1 MFFVLKKFDRD
12 EVMTMRVTVFM
23 PIKLNN
29 ERTPGKN
36 IRRFDDGTALLQ
48 LPLLTALKAKNKGAI
63 DRIVVFCSK
72 EEIISYLPAG
82 VEFIKRPDFLDTQT
96 IRCGDIINE
105 FIKMVDSDIYV
116 MYHATSP
123 FISEKHLIE
132 CIDAVRNGG
141 YDSAFAAKK
150 LQNFMWFDNKPLNFS
165 LDCAPR
171 TQDMKPYYCE
181 LSSPY
186 VFTKDVFEK
195 FHGRTG
201 ENPYICECSEIEAID
216 IDYPED
222 FVLANAVYM
231 SLFHKR

>member
-1 MFFVLKKFDRD
+1 MK
-12 EVMTMRVTVFM
+12 TTVFM

-36 IRRFDDGTALLQ
+36 LKRFDDGTPLLQ
-48 LPLLTALKAKNKGAI
+48 VPLKTALEAKADGEV

-72 EEIISYLPAG
+72 PEVEEYLPDG
-82 VEFIKRPDFLDTQT
+82 VELIRRPEYLDTQT
-96 IRCGDIINE
+96 ARCGDIIEAFLNTV
-105 FIKMVDSDIYV
+105 KSDIYV

-123 FISEKHLIE
+123 FLSKTHLVD
-132 CIDAVRNGG
+132 CINAVRSGN
-141 YDSAFAAKK
+141 YDSAFCAKK
-150 LQNFMWFDNKPLNFS
+150 LQNFFWFDGKPLNFS

-171 TQDMKPYYCE
+171 TQDMEPYYCE

-186 VFTKDVFEK
+186 VFTKDVFDK
-195 FHGRTG
+195 YHGRTG
-201 ENPYICECSEIEAID
+201 EKPFICECSEIEAID

-231 SLFHKR
+231 SLISGKGRTKTNGDN

>member
-1 MFFVLKKFDRD
+1 MK
-12 EVMTMRVTVFM
+12 TTIFM

-36 IRRFDDGTALLQ
+36 IKQFDDGTLLFQ
-48 LPLLTALKAKNKGAI
+48 LPLFTALEAKKEGAV

-72 EEIISYLPAG
+72 PEIVQYIPDG
-82 VEFIKRPDFLDTQT
+82 VEFVQRPEYLDTQAT
-96 IRCGDIINE
+96 HCADIINA
-105 FIKMVDSDIYV
+105 FIDMVESDIYI

-123 FISEKHLIE
+123 FITKEHLLE
-132 CIDAVRNGG
+132 CIDAVKSGK
-141 YDSAFAAKK
+141 YDSAFGAKK
-150 LQNFMWFDNKPLNFS
+150 IQNFMWFENKPLNFT
-165 LDCAPR
+165 LDNAPR

-186 VFTKDVFEK
+186 VFTKSVFEQ

-201 ENPYICECSEIEAID
+201 QNPYICECSEIEAID

-222 FVLANAVYM
+222 FILANAVYM
-231 SLFHKR
+231 SLVKKNKE

>member
-1 MFFVLKKFDRD
+1 MK
-12 EVMTMRVTVFM
+12 TTIFM

-36 IRRFDDGTALLQ
+36 TKLFDDGTPLLQ
-48 LPLLTALKAKNKGAI
+48 VPLKTALEAKRDGDV
-63 DRIVVFCSK
+63 DRVVVFCSNDKIK
-72 EEIISYLPAG
+72 EYIPEG
-82 VEFIKRPDFLDTQT
+82 VDFVKRPECLDTQT
-96 IRCGDIINE
+96 TKCGDIIE
-105 FIKMVDSDIYV
+105 AFINMIDSDIYV

-123 FISEKHLIE
+123 FITKKHLVN
-132 CIDAVRNGG
+132 CINAVKSGE

-186 VFTKDVFEK
+186 VFTKRVFEK
-195 FHGRTG
+195 YHGRTG

-222 FVLANAVYM
+222 FILANVVYM
-231 SLFHKR
+231 SLIK

>member
-1 MFFVLKKFDRD
+1 MK
-12 EVMTMRVTVFM
+12 TTVFM

-36 IRRFDDGTALLQ
+36 LKEFDDGTPLFVV
-48 LPLLTALKAKNKGAI
+48 PLLTALEAKEDGVI
-63 DRIVVFCSK
+63 DRIVVFCSSDKIK
-72 EEIISYLPAG
+72 EFIPDG
-82 VEFIKRPDFLDTQT
+82 VEFVKRPDYLDTQA
-96 IRCGDIINE
+96 IKCGDIIE
-105 FIKMVDSDIYV
+105 AFINVEESDIYV

-123 FISEKHLIE
+123 FISKEHLVE
-132 CIDAVRNGG
+132 CINAVKSGE

-150 LQNFMWFDNKPLNFS
+150 LQNFMWFENKPLNFK

-186 VFTKDVFEK
+186 VFTKSVFDK
-195 FHGRTG
+195 YHGRTG
-201 ENPYICECSEIEAID
+201 ESPYICECSEIESID

-231 SLFHKR
+231 SIIKN

>member
-1 MFFVLKKFDRD
+1 MK
-12 EVMTMRVTVFM
+12 TTVFM

-36 IRRFDDGTALLQ
+36 LKKFDDGTILFQ
-48 LPLLTALKAKNKGAI
+48 FPLLTALKAKDEGYI
-63 DRIVVFCSK
+63 DRIIVFCSQ
-72 EEIISYLPAG
+72 EEIKGYIPNG
-82 VEFIKRPDFLDTQT
+82 VEFVQRPDYLDAQT
-96 IRCGDIINE
+96 IKCGDIIE
-105 FIKMVDSDIYV
+105 AFIDMVESDIYV

-123 FISEKHLIE
+123 FIKKEHLIE
-132 CIDAVRNGG
+132 CIDAVKFGQ

-150 LQNFMWFDNKPLNFS
+150 FQNFMWFDNKPLNFS
-165 LDCAPR
+165 LNYAPR

-186 VFTKDVFEK
+186 VFTKAVFEK
-195 FHGRTG
+195 YHGRTG

-222 FVLANAVYM
+222 FELANAVYM
-231 SLFHKR
+231 SLIKDRENI

>member
-1 MFFVLKKFDRD
+1 MK
-12 EVMTMRVTVFM
+12 TTIFM

-36 IRRFDDGTALLQ
+36 TKAFDDGTPLLQ
-48 LPLLTALKAKNKGAI
+48 IPLKTALNAKEDGDV

-72 EEIISYLPAG
+72 EEIKSYIPNS
-82 VEFIKRPDFLDTQT
+82 VEFIKRPERLDSQT
-96 IRCGDIINE
+96 TRCGDIIEAFLN
-105 FIKMVDSDIYV
+105 MVDSDIYV

-123 FISEKHLIE
+123 FITKKHLVD
-132 CIDAVRNGG
+132 CINAVKSGK

-150 LQNFMWFDNKPLNFS
+150 LQNFMWYENRPLNFS

-171 TQDMKPYYCE
+171 TQEMKPYFCE

-186 VFTKDVFEK
+186 VFTKSVFNK
-195 FHGRTG
+195 YHGRTG

-231 SLFHKR
+231 SLIKNTRG

>member
-1 MFFVLKKFDRD
+1 MK
-12 EVMTMRVTVFM
+12 TTIFM
-23 PIKLNN
+23 PIKLYN

-36 IRRFDDGTALLQ
+36 LKQFDDGTYLLQ
-48 LPLLTALKAKNKGAI
+48 VPLTTALEAKADGHV

-72 EEIISYLPAG
+72 EEIK
-82 VEFIKRPDFLDTQT
+82 EFIPEGIEFVQRPEYLDTQT
-96 IRCGDIINE
+96 TRCGDIIKE
-105 FIKMVDSDIYV
+105 FVNMEKSDIYV

-123 FISEKHLIE
+123 FITKLHLVD
-132 CIDAVRNGG
+132 CINAVKSGR

-150 LQNFMWFDNKPLNFS
+150 LQNFMWFNNKPLNFN

-171 TQDMKPYYCE
+171 TQDMEPYYLE

-186 VFTKDVFEK
+186 VFTRDIFEK
-195 FHGRTG
+195 YHGRTG
-201 ENPYICECSEIEAID
+201 VNPYICECSEVEAID

-231 SLFHKR
+231 SIIKN

>member
-1 MFFVLKKFDRD
+1 MK
-12 EVMTMRVTVFM
+12 TTVFM

-36 IRRFDDGTALLQ
+36 LKRFDDGMMLFQ
-48 LPLLTALKAKNKGAI
+48 IPLLTALEAQKSGGI
-63 DRIVVFCSK
+63 DRIVVFCSNPDIVK
-72 EEIISYLPAG
+72 YIPAG
-82 VEFIKRPDFLDTQT
+82 VEFVQRPEYLDSQA
-96 IRCGDIINE
+96 IRCGDIIE
-105 FIKMVDSDIYV
+105 AFIDMVESDIYV

-123 FISEKHLIE
+123 FITQLHLME
-132 CIDAVRNGG
+132 CINAVKSGK

-150 LQNFMWFDNKPLNFS
+150 LQNFMWYDGKPLNFS

-171 TQDMKPYYCE
+171 TQDMKPYFCE

-186 VFTKDVFEK
+186 VFTKDVFQK
-195 FHGRTG
+195 YHGRTG

-231 SLFHKR
+231 SLLKK

>member
-1 MFFVLKKFDRD
+1 MK
-12 EVMTMRVTVFM
+12 TTVFM

-36 IRRFDDGTALLQ
+36 LKSFDDGTLLFQ
-48 LPLLTALKAKNKGAI
+48 LPLKTALEAKKEGGI
-63 DRIVVFCSK
+63 DSIVVFCSN
-72 EEIISYLPAG
+72 EDIIKYIPEG
-82 VEFIKRPDFLDTQT
+82 VEFIKRPDYLDTQA
-96 IRCGDIINE
+96 IRCGDIIE
-105 FIKMVDSDIYV
+105 AFLKTVDSDLYV

-123 FISEKHLIE
+123 FITTEHLLE
-132 CIDAVRNGG
+132 CINAVKSGR

-150 LQNFMWFDNKPLNFS
+150 LQNFMWFDNKPLNFA

-171 TQDMKPYYCE
+171 TQDMKPYFCE

-186 VFTKDVFEK
+186 VFTKAIFEK
-195 FHGRTG
+195 YHGRTG
-201 ENPYICECSEIEAID
+201 ENPYICECTEIEAID

-231 SLFHKR
+231 SLIKK